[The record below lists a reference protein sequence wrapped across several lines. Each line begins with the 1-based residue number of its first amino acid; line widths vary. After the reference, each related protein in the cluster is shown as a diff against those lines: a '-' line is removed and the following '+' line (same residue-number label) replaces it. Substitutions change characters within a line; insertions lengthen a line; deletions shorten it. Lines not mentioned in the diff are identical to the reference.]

1 MKRSTGRANNCM
13 RRFPLLAGLTIILAS
28 PVAAEPVYLTCSGTI
43 AQTDPVAALDEK
55 IGPIAVTLNL
65 SRKTISFGGHPA
77 WPLTQNDSENLVHF
91 EGSYV
96 DTKGVRLYLLGDIDR
111 ITGQATVAQRRERGD
126 GLLKAVMDLT
136 CKPARPLF

>member
-1 MKRSTGRANNCM
+1 MTGPISRWV
-13 RRFPLLAGLTIILAS
+13 RRFSVLAGLMITTS
-28 PVAAEPVYLTCSGTI
+28 PAAAEPVYLTCSGTI
-43 AQTDPVAALDEK
+43 AATDPVATLDEK

-65 SRKTISFGGHPA
+65 TRKTISFGGHPA

-111 ITGQATVAQRRERGD
+111 ITGEATVAQHRERAG
-126 GLLKAVMDLT
+126 GLLMAVMKLT
-136 CKPARPLF
+136 CKTTRPLF

>member
-1 MKRSTGRANNCM
+1 MIT
-13 RRFPLLAGLTIILAS
+13 TS
-28 PVAAEPVYLTCSGTI
+28 PAAAEPVYLTCSGTI
-43 AQTDPVAALDEK
+43 AATDPVATLDEK

-111 ITGQATVAQRRERGD
+111 ITGEATVAQRRERAG
-126 GLLKAVMDLT
+126 GLLMAVMNLT
-136 CKPARPLF
+136 CKTTRPLF